1 MSHPYWQRGIWDLT
15 IKTLNRSWAIG
26 APRTDW
32 VSNREHAAGHTIPAN
47 TEVGVDTFRF
57 YCHVIMGLLR
67 ETFMLKPFRVIEPT
81 TVAEAASM
89 LDGGQAKIYAGGAE
103 LILLLRHGLI
113 DAGTLIN
120 IKRIAGFNDI
130 SWDEKLL
137 HIGATVT
144 HHRLEMEPL
153 VRQHLPMLAEAES
166 HIGNIRVRTQGTLG
180 GNLSFADPHTDPPTA
195 LLVHEA
201 NVSLAGKEGSRTMP
215 LEEFLIAMYETA
227 LQPDEILTK
236 VAVPPLPTGW
246 GHAYLRIERFYRPTV
261 NVAVAAKLEN
271 GKFDGV
277 RLAVGCI
284 GPKSIRLSELEA
296 KISGLSLED
305 AQRVAL
311 ESKSYLTAQLQP
323 VDDLLGSA
331 AYKIHVTSVL
341 LKNALAQ
348 SLPNGEVESHG

>member
-1 MSHPYWQRGIWDLT
+1 
-15 IKTLNRSWAIG
+15 
-26 APRTDW
+26 
-32 VSNREHAAGHTIPAN
+32 
-47 TEVGVDTFRF
+47 
-57 YCHVIMGLLR
+57 
-67 ETFMLKPFRVIEPT
+67 MLKPFRVIEPT

-89 LDGGQAKIYAGGAE
+89 LDGDQAKIYAGGAE

-120 IKRIAGFNDI
+120 IKRIAGLNEI
-130 SWDEKLL
+130 SWDEKHLR
-137 HIGATVT
+137 IGATVT
-144 HHRLEMEPL
+144 HRRLETEPL
-153 VRQHLPMLAEAES
+153 VRQHLPMLADAES

-180 GNLSFADPHTDPPTA
+180 GNLSFADPHSDPPTA
-195 LLVHEA
+195 LLIHEA
-201 NVSLAGKEGSRTMP
+201 KISLAGKDGSRTLS
-215 LEEFLIAMYETA
+215 LEEFLVDMYETA
-227 LQPDEILTK
+227 LQPEEILTE

-271 GKFDGV
+271 RKFDGV

-284 GPKSIRLSELEA
+284 GPKAFRLTELEA

-331 AYKIHVTSVL
+331 DYKIHVTSVL
-341 LKNALAQ
+341 LKNALGQ
-348 SLPNGEVESHG
+348 SIQNGEGGGHG